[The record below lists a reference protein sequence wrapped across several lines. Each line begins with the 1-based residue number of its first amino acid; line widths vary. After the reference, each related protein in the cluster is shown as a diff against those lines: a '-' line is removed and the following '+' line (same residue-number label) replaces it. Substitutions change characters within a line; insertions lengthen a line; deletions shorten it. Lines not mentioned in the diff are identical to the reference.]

1 MTIERTLVI
10 VKPDGVKRGL
20 IGEVISRL
28 ERVGLK
34 IVAMKMVWASRE
46 QIEGFYPSNPDW
58 FKSVGNKTLGSYREM
73 GIDPKAEL
81 GTDDPVEI
89 GRLVKKWLVDYM
101 TESPIVLMV
110 VEGNHAVEVVRKLVG
125 STLPYKAEPGT
136 IRGDYSVDSPDLAN
150 REKRAIRNIV
160 HASDSPEEA
169 RREIGYWFRENE
181 IYEY

>member
-81 GTDDPVEI
+81 GT
-89 GRLVKKWLVDYM
+89 
-101 TESPIVLMV
+101 
-110 VEGNHAVEVVRKLVG
+110 
-125 STLPYKAEPGT
+125 
-136 IRGDYSVDSPDLAN
+136 
-150 REKRAIRNIV
+150 
-160 HASDSPEEA
+160 
-169 RREIGYWFRENE
+169 
-181 IYEY
+181 